1 MKMHDIDESLSP
13 LAILPAAALAVGG
26 MKALGFDNYDSL
38 VAKLIKAR
46 KAGDMKKVRELEKR
60 IKDL

>member
-1 MKMHDIDESLSP
+1 MHEIDESLSP
-13 LAILPAAALAVGG
+13 LAVLPAVGAAALG